1 LSLFNELKRR
11 NVFKV
16 GIAYVIVAWLVA
28 QVLQLVFESF
38 GTPDWAIKTVLVL
51 LATGLP
57 FSLFLAWAFE
67 MTPEG
72 LKREHEVDRSQS
84 ITSQTGKKLNTT
96 IFAVMAMALA
106 YFVYDKFVL
115 STGRETAAIES
126 AVEEATSQNFTE
138 QADTTEATSA
148 TDNSIAVLP
157 FVNMSDDASNE
168 YFSDGL
174 SEELLNLLTKIP
186 ELRVTSR
193 SSAFSYKDK
202 NFKITDV
209 GRELNVSNILEG
221 SVRKSGDQ
229 VRITA
234 QLIKVDGDVHLWSES
249 YTRELTD
256 IFELQD
262 EIATAV
268 VKALRIELL
277 DEEMSPDRVTISPA
291 AYDLFLRG
299 RGERN
304 ENIAGS
310 LERAADYLQRAIEI
324 EPEYAAAM
332 ALLAGTY
339 LDMDEFGSMSITE
352 SLRLSGPLVDRAL
365 ELESQ
370 LPDAWVALG
379 YRQWRLDQN
388 RQAGESFQRALELA
402 PSNIRALIRYSNVLD
417 AEGHFRKYLEL
428 YRTLSELD
436 PQNPNHEV
444 TYEYVRAYFGEN
456 ELVAESLDRLRK
468 QHYDDP
474 RFYDGSATYYRS
486 THQYDRMISA
496 MVRVQALRPADA
508 WAPGNVSSA
517 LFLLGANDAGE
528 QWLERTRQV
537 NPHSRYLVRATY
549 NQFRVN
555 KKYGTLTAFMRDTW
569 MKEAT
574 EANYSYLGSALMLEG
589 KPAESYEV
597 LKESLQKHPYEPETG
612 NISLSLDGALWLI
625 LAARAVGDEA
635 LANELLDKVGI
646 QVRNTVEKRYYVL
659 SNQALSAAYYAIA
672 GERIRALFTLQQ
684 AAENGFAVP
693 SDLETPFFDEMKD
706 KSDFQAILQQVRNNQ
721 AMMRD
726 KVLALDNLSPKQ
738 DSVSTLTDK

>member
-1 LSLFNELKRR
+1 LSFFKELKRR

-16 GIAYVIVAWLVA
+16 GIAYVVVGWLVA

-57 FSLFLAWAFE
+57 FSLFFAWAFE

-84 ITSQTGKKLNTT
+84 IAPQTGKKLNTM

-126 AVEEATSQNFTE
+126 AVEEATSQIVTE
-138 QADTTEATSA
+138 QADSSEATSA

-221 SVRKSGDQ
+221 SVRKSGNQ

-310 LERAADYLQRAIEI
+310 LQRAADYLQRAIEI

-339 LDMDEFGSMSITE
+339 LDMDEYGSMSITE

-365 ELESQ
+365 ELEPQ
-370 LPDAWVALG
+370 QPDAWVALG
-379 YRQWRLDQN
+379 YRQLRLDQN
-388 RQAGESFQRALELA
+388 RQAGESFQRALKLA
-402 PSNIRALIRYSNVLD
+402 PSNIEALSRYSNVLNT
-417 AEGHFRKYLEL
+417 EGNFRKYLEL

-444 TYEYVRAYFGEN
+444 TYQNTRARFGEN
-456 ELVAESLDRLRK
+456 ELIAESLDQLREK
-468 QHYDDP
+468 HYDDP
-474 RFYDGSATYYRS
+474 RFYDGSASYYRS
-486 THQYDRMISA
+486 MHQYDRMISD
-496 MVRVQALRPADA
+496 MIRVQALRPADA
-508 WAPGNVSSA
+508 WAPGNISSA
-517 LFLLGANDAGE
+517 LFWLGANDAGE

-537 NPHSRYLVRATY
+537 NPNSRYLVRATY
-549 NQFRVN
+549 DQFRVN
-555 KKYGTLTAFMRDTW
+555 KEYDRMTAFMRDTW

-574 EANYSYLGSALMLEG
+574 EANYSRLGSALMLEG

-597 LKESLQKHPYEPETG
+597 LKESLQKHPYEPEIG
-612 NISLSLDGALWLI
+612 NISLSQDSVLWLI
-625 LAARAVGDEA
+625 LAARTVGDEA

-646 QVRNTVEKRYYVL
+646 QVRNAVEKRYYVL
-659 SNQALSAAYYAIA
+659 SDQALSAAYYAIA

-706 KSDFQAILQQVRNNQ
+706 KSDFQTILQQVRDNQ

-726 KVLALDNLSPKQ
+726 TVLALDNLSPKQ
-738 DSVSTLTDK
+738 DSVSTLTDR

>member
-16 GIAYVIVAWLVA
+16 GVAYVVVGWLVA

-84 ITSQTGKKLNTT
+84 ITSQTGKKLNTM

-126 AVEEATSQNFTE
+126 AVEEATSQIVTE
-138 QADTTEATSA
+138 QADTPEATSA

-221 SVRKSGDQ
+221 SVRKSGNQ

-277 DEEMSPDRVTISPA
+277 DEEMSSDRVTISPA

-365 ELESQ
+365 ELEPQ

-417 AEGHFRKYLEL
+417 AEGHFRKYLGL

-456 ELVAESLDRLRK
+456 ELIAESLDRLRK

-474 RFYDGSATYYRS
+474 RFYDGSASYYRS
-486 THQYDRMISA
+486 THQYDRMTSA
-496 MVRVQALRPADA
+496 MIRVQALRPADA
-508 WAPGNVSSA
+508 WAPGNISSA
-517 LFLLGANDAGE
+517 LFRLGLNDAGE

-537 NPHSRYLVRATY
+537 NPNSRYLVLATY
-549 NQFRVN
+549 DQFRVN
-555 KKYGTLTAFMRDTW
+555 REYDTLTAFMRETW

-574 EANYSYLGSALMLEG
+574 EANYSRLGSALMLEG

-612 NISLSLDGALWLI
+612 NISLGMNGALWLV

-646 QVRNTVEKRYYVL
+646 QVRNAVEKRYYVL
-659 SNQALSAAYYAIA
+659 SNQALSAAYYAIE

-706 KSDFQAILQQVRNNQ
+706 KPDFQAILQQVRDNQ
-721 AMMRD
+721 AMMRG

-738 DSVSTLTDK
+738 DSVSALTER

>member
-16 GIAYVIVAWLVA
+16 GVAYVVVGWLVA

-84 ITSQTGKKLNTT
+84 ITSQTGKKLNTM

-115 STGRETAAIES
+115 STDRETAAIES
-126 AVEEATSQNFTE
+126 AVEEATSQIVTE

-157 FVNMSDDASNE
+157 FVNMSDDVSNE

-221 SVRKSGDQ
+221 SVRKSGNQ

-277 DEEMSPDRVTISPA
+277 DEEMSPDRVTVSPA

-310 LERAADYLQRAIEI
+310 LERAADYLQRAVEL

-365 ELESQ
+365 ELEPQ
-370 LPDAWVALG
+370 QPDAWVALG

-402 PSNIRALIRYSNVLD
+402 PSNIRALIRYSNVLE
-417 AEGHFRKYLEL
+417 AGGHFRKYLEL

-444 TYEYVRAYFGEN
+444 TYEYTRAYFGEN
-456 ELVAESLDRLRK
+456 ELIVESLDRLREK
-468 QHYDDP
+468 HYDDP
-474 RFYDGSATYYRS
+474 RFYDGTATYYMS

-496 MVRVQALRPADA
+496 MIRVRELRPADA
-508 WAPGNVSSA
+508 WGPGNISSA
-517 LFLLGANDAGE
+517 LFMLGANDAGE
-528 QWLERTRQV
+528 QWLERTSQV
-537 NPHSRYLVRATY
+537 NPNSRYLVLATY
-549 NQFRVN
+549 DQFRVN
-555 KKYGTLTAFMRDTW
+555 REYDTLTAFMRETW

-574 EANYSYLGSALMLEG
+574 EANYSRLGSALMLEG

-612 NISLSLDGALWLI
+612 NISLSMNGALWLI

-646 QVRNTVEKRYYVL
+646 QVRNAVEKRYYVL
-659 SNQALSAAYYAIA
+659 SGQALSAAYYAIA

-693 SDLETPFFDEMKD
+693 SHLETPFFDEMKD
-706 KSDFQAILQQVRNNQ
+706 KSDFQAILQQVRDNQ

-726 KVLALDNLSPKQ
+726 KVLALDNLSPKA
-738 DSVSTLTDK
+738 DSGLD